1 MFVSRLVLSD
11 SVTPRTVAHQA
22 PLPMEFSRQEYWS
35 GLPFSSS
42 GDLPNP
48 GIKPRFPALQADSL
62 PSEPP
67 GKPYPKG
74 TSPAAGRGKSQG
86 QLLITWGWEGWTV
99 PCSFRKGV
107 DGMPALEIR
116 GYRIRVYPLTGS
128 QSKLSK
134 NNGNGQQP
142 PSKRPEPQ
150 LRPTPPPKPRQ
161 SLPSG
166 AQVMSS
172 QKGTI
177 HGPK

>member
-1 MFVSRLVLSD
+1 MDCSPPGSSANGILQARILEW
-11 SVTPRTVAHQA
+11 VAI
-22 PLPMEFSRQEYWS
+22 FFFR
-35 GLPFSSS
+35 GSSQ
-42 GDLPNP
+42 P

-74 TSPAAGRGKSQG
+74 TSPAAGRGRSQG
-86 QLLITWGWEGWTV
+86 QLLITWGWKGWTV

-150 LRPTPPPKPRQ
+150 LRPTPPKP
-161 SLPSG
+161 S
-166 AQVMSS
+166 
-172 QKGTI
+172 
-177 HGPK
+177 

>member
-1 MFVSRLVLSD
+1 
-11 SVTPRTVAHQA
+11 
-22 PLPMEFSRQEYWS
+22 MEFSRQEFWS

-48 GIKPRFPALQADSL
+48 GIEPRFPALQADSL

-74 TSPAAGRGKSQG
+74 TSPAAGRGRSQG

-107 DGMPALEIR
+107 DGMPALEIW

-134 NNGNGQQP
+134 KQWERSILERSASFQ
-142 PSKRPEPQ
+142 KART
-150 LRPTPPPKPRQ
+150 PTETNSPKPRQ
-161 SLPSG
+161 SLSSG

-172 QKGTI
+172 QKSTI
-177 HGPK
+177 HGPKQTTRNERESHVSTVGTTNT